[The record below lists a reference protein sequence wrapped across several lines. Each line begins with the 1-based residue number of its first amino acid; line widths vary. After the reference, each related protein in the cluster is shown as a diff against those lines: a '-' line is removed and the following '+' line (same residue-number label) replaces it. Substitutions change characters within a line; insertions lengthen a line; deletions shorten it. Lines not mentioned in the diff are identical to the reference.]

1 MTLTA
6 NMQSVFKNVDYEEA
20 APEVQAIYDD
30 TKASLGLPFV
40 LNWFKCQGN
49 NPVLLR
55 GNWAKLKST
64 LVEGIVPNVIKQLI
78 IYNVSSE
85 RNCEYCAKAH
95 RVFAN
100 LMGKSLSDDP
110 SFRAADNMDSNII
123 PHSYKVAVS
132 VVSDAALQSGNITEE
147 HTLKLVEAG
156 YSDDEI
162 QELFAQADLVNMLNT
177 IANIS
182 GIRID
187 SELTELDA

>member
-6 NMQSVFKNVDYEEA
+6 ATKSVYSNVEYEDA
-20 APEVQAIYDD
+20 TPEVQAIYNDA
-30 TKASLGLPFV
+30 KASLGLPFV

-55 GNWAKLKST
+55 GNWEKLKST
-64 LVEGIVPNVIKQLI
+64 LVQGIVPNLIKQLI

-95 RVFAN
+95 RIFAN
-100 LMGKSLSDDP
+100 LMGKSLSDSP
-110 SFRAADNMDSNII
+110 SFRAADDMDSNLI
-123 PHSYKVAVS
+123 PYSYKVAVS
-132 VVSDAALQSGNITEE
+132 VVTEAALQSGNITEK
-147 HTLKLVEAG
+147 HTLRLIDAG
-156 YSDDEI
+156 YSDAEI

-182 GIRID
+182 GIKID
-187 SELTELDA
+187 SELIELDA